1 MHPALSVIFFT
12 TASGAGYG
20 LLALTGL
27 GFALGLVPQAPGFG
41 LLSLG
46 LALALVSAGLLSS
59 TAHLGHPVRSSRAFS
74 QWRTSWLSREGAMAL
89 ATYVPAALFGVLW
102 VISGRTGADAVLL
115 GLVCVV
121 LAAITVYCTA
131 MIYAALKT
139 VHQWHNQ
146 WVVPNYLALAVM
158 TGAVWL
164 NALLRLWGSPSA
176 TVAIVAVV
184 SIPLAAWFKEHYWA
198 FIDASRASSN
208 PQTATGLSGRGKVR
222 TLDFPHTE
230 ENYLLK
236 EMGFKVA
243 RKHALKLRRLTL
255 SMGFAAPLVLL
266 LIAAVM
272 PNAIATAAAALAAL
286 AAMAGVLVER
296 WLFFAEARHTV
307 TLYYGATEV

>member
-1 MHPALSVIFFT
+1 MHPALSVIVFT

-41 LLSLG
+41 VLSLG
-46 LALALVSAGLLSS
+46 LALALITGGLVSS
-59 TAHLGHPVRSSRAFS
+59 TAHLGQPMRSWRAVT

-89 ATYVPAALFGVLW
+89 ATYVPAGLFGLLW
-102 VISGRTGADAVLL
+102 VVSGRTGTEAAIL
-115 GLVCVV
+115 GLICVAM
-121 LAAITVYCTA
+121 AAVTVYCTA

-146 WVVPNYLALAVM
+146 WVAPNYLALAVM

-164 NALLRLWGSPSA
+164 NALLRLWGTPSA
-176 TVAIVAVV
+176 VVAIVAVV
-184 SIPLAAWFKEHYWA
+184 SIPAAAWFKERYWA
-198 FIDASRASSN
+198 FIDSNKAPSN
-208 PQTATGLSGRGKVR
+208 PQSATGLTGRKVR

-243 RKHALKLRRLTL
+243 RKHALKLRRMTL
-255 SMGFAAPLVLL
+255 SVAFAAPLVLL

-272 PNAIATAAAALAAL
+272 PDAVATAAAVLAAL
-286 AAMAGVLVER
+286 ATMAGVLVER